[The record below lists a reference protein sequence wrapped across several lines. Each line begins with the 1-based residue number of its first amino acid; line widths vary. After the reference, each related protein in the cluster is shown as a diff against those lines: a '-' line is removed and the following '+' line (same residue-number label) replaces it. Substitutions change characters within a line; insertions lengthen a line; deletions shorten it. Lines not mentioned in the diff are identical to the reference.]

1 MNAQARLPAH
11 IVDRAYAKLPDWDK
25 MLIEHQIRKL
35 TGIRNVGPLMARE
48 ILVHLG
54 VLLEEQS

>member
-25 MLIEHQIRKL
+25 MLIEHQVRKL
-35 TGIRNVGPLMARE
+35 TGIRNVGPIVAKEVLA
-48 ILVHLG
+48 HLG
-54 VLLEEQS
+54 ALLEEKA